1 MKYLM
6 LLPIVLA
13 GCVSTPMEIEQP
25 ITVQPSRVYEVPASR
40 GKVNVGIYSF
50 NDLTGQ
56 RAGSSL
62 SSAVTQGAENYLITA
77 LKNFDNGRWFRVLD
91 RKSIDDL
98 IKERQIIKSANP
110 NITDADLPSM
120 ISANILIE
128 GGIVGYDSNTMSGGD
143 GVRIFGIGTSG
154 KYTKHIV
161 TVSLRAVNVATT
173 EVLVS
178 VLVQKTI
185 VSYSNNTTVLTFF
198 DQDTQTSEMES
209 GSNFNEPSNYAVQA
223 AVEKGV
229 YELVMRGREQ
239 QIW

>member
-77 LKNFDNGRWFRVLD
+77 LKDFDNGRWFRVLD

-110 NITDADLPSM
+110 NITDADLPPM

-128 GGIVGYDSNTMSGGD
+128 GGIVGYDSNIVSGGD
-143 GVRIFGIGTSG
+143 GIRIFGVGTSG

-198 DQDTQTSEMES
+198 DQDTQTLEMES